1 MLSGVMHHLRGS
13 IRRAARTA
21 MLSAS
26 AALFLFIGLLFLT
39 FAAWLYLLT
48 VTSAMMAALILGAVY
63 LGVGFLLLA
72 IAGSSQQVPPPQ
84 AEESQAASEHDG
96 MKNLVLA
103 FLGGITAGQ
112 KARR

>member
-1 MLSGVMHHLRGS
+1 MLSGLMNHLRGS
-13 IRRAARTA
+13 LRRAARTA

-39 FAAWLYLLT
+39 FAAWLYLIT
-48 VTSAMMAALILGAVY
+48 VTSTLIAALILGAAY

-72 IAGSSQQVPPPQ
+72 IAGSGNQSPPAQ
-84 AEESQAASEHDG
+84 AEEEHHSSEHDG
-96 MKNLVLA
+96 LKNLVLA
-103 FLGGITAGQ
+103 FLSGITAGQ